1 MNFLRTLI
9 NKMVVVFVALI
20 LVVSS
25 VNADS
30 RLEVGD
36 WDIDDDGRADA
47 LTDGLLF
54 LRYAFELRGDALISG
69 LISSNSEYTTASDI
83 ERELALVYDASGDID
98 GDGNVDAL
106 TDGLLLL
113 RYLFGLSGE
122 TLTVGVVANGATRT
136 SSSDLEGFIGNLM
149 PSAPYITLLGSA
161 VLDHE
166 QATDYVDAGATA
178 MDYADGSVAVSVS
191 GSVNSGVAGVYVLT
205 YTAVDSEGNTAKP
218 LTRTVTV
225 ADTTAPVIT
234 LLGEST
240 VEVDQNASYTDAG
253 ATATDAVDGSVEVV
267 TSGSV
272 DTNTAGVYTLNYS
285 ATDSSGNVATSSREV
300 TVKEGIVTFIV
311 TADYNGGWL
320 YIIDGVVKPELTLEI
335 GTTYTFKY
343 PSNHPLR
350 FSITSDGIH
359 NGGSEY
365 TQGVDT
371 SVNGQI
377 TISITSSTVNT
388 LYYYCRL
395 HVNQGGKINVE

>member
-1 MNFLRTLI
+1 MFSIPKRFFLL
-9 NKMVVVFVALI
+9 VFL
-20 LVVSS
+20 LVFSLNTS
-25 VNADS
+25 AS
-30 RLEVGD
+30 TRLEVGD

-69 LISSNSEYTTASDI
+69 LISSSSEYTTASDI

-136 SSSDLEGFIGNLM
+136 SSSDLEEFIGNLM

-253 ATATDAVDGSVEVV
+253 ATATDAVDGDKLDGDVELVK
-267 TSGSV
+267 TGSV
-272 DTNTAGVYTLNYS
+272 DTTAAG
-285 ATDSSGNVATSSREV
+285 
-300 TVKEGIVTFIV
+300 
-311 TADYNGGWL
+311 
-320 YIIDGVVKPELTLEI
+320 
-335 GTTYTFKY
+335 TYTITY
-343 PSNHPLR
+343 TCLLY
-350 FSITSDGIH
+350 TSDAA
-359 NGGSEY
+359 
-365 TQGVDT
+365 DD
-371 SVNGQI
+371 
-377 TISITSSTVNT
+377 
-388 LYYYCRL
+388 
-395 HVNQGGKINVE
+395 

>member
-1 MNFLRTLI
+1 M
-9 NKMVVVFVALI
+9 
-20 LVVSS
+20 
-25 VNADS
+25 
-30 RLEVGD
+30 
-36 WDIDDDGRADA
+36 
-47 LTDGLLF
+47 F

-191 GSVNSGVAGVYVLT
+191 GSVNSSVAGVYVLT

-253 ATATDAVDGSVEVV
+253 ATATDAVDGDNIDGDVELVK
-267 TSGSV
+267 TGSV
-272 DTNTAGVYTLNYS
+272 DTTAAGTYTITYT
-285 ATDSSGNVATSSREV
+285 ATDTSNNSASVSRTVGVLGPKTRILNVFT
-300 TVKEGIVTFIV
+300 
-311 TADYNGGWL
+311 NGA
-320 YIIDGVVKPELTLEI
+320 
-335 GTTYTFKY
+335 
-343 PSNHPLR
+343 
-350 FSITSDGIH
+350 
-359 NGGSEY
+359 
-365 TQGVDT
+365 VDPT
-371 SVNGQI
+371 WD
-377 TISITSSTVNT
+377 
-388 LYYYCRL
+388 
-395 HVNQGGKINVE
+395 E